1 MELSDFFFFFFWEAF
16 QMGEI
21 GITVASYWILPKYQT
36 VASTKAA
43 FRGLDFIFG
52 W

>member
-1 MELSDFFFFFFWEAF
+1 
-16 QMGEI
+16 MGEI